1 MEYKRGLMAIA
12 VSVLAIT
19 AIVSS
24 VVAVAGEA
32 EMNVPESATVKGGD
46 RAKLS
51 ITVTNPCDS
60 DVDNIMIW
68 VDGSPDLLENWIAGS
83 DAREKLLLAA
93 DNLDN
98 SGPWFSW
105 AGDNL
110 ALAADNKASAGPD
123 LVEAGDALQTSLDD
137 WYDDALSAGG
147 DADAAENV
155 YLLVRSAGDG
165 LRSAG
170 QAMDDEPE
178 NLDLIASYLEN
189 AATNL
194 DWAAGDETYNPPL
207 DNTGVN
213 LDNWAHDAADN
224 LESAADDLSAA
235 ASELRGGRI
244 GAAASSLLEAAENIE
259 AVADNLTDPDLQAA
273 FRNAGTALESAAGKL
288 EDAHGFLLKAATA
301 IGTAENYLMSVG
313 RYIDAVEN
321 LDPAGSYIENAALLL
336 ENAENALINDDN
348 ILAAGENIWAAADNL
363 EAAAGYIGSAL
374 GGDELGAVAAD
385 LKAAADNL
393 KGSEQVNLAVAGQKL
408 KDAVA
413 DIAAAADKMATE
425 AAGMAPATW
434 QMGASD
440 VDWIRF
446 SGIEENVI
454 SPGES
459 ETFTFFVDVANRGG
473 EYTLRIR
480 YFEVGSSTWDAEDT
494 LTLTVDNTL
503 PELEIEVT
511 QAGVGIPNLINKGPA
526 TLTITASEPLSS
538 ISDVVIENEDVFL
551 TIPSDNLV
559 TTDNI
564 VFTYEFTAGAWDD
577 NSPVKVTV
585 ASATDLVGNKGEG
598 FSGSFTV
605 DTSPPIF
612 LENGLTTLLSTMVQ
626 KTRADGTTFLYV
638 DNDTLTREFSGG
650 VVDNREGE
658 NIQGYGNVTVTVEV
672 NGVVYSTEYN
682 APDNENEFFVLGQ
695 IELREG
701 LNTVIVTATD
711 LTGNFVSDNVE
722 NIFIDCTPPWVSFDT
737 ITSDAFGVLTWDEN
751 EELTNDPT
759 PTISLTIHDVGLGVA
774 YDPGGAD
781 YYDNQY
787 LWVWLDNDENYQNGI
802 IDNLE
807 NATPYLWRVEPDEK
821 TGSAT
826 FENTFDNAGSGLV
839 DGTYFIGVKVA
850 DNIDHNGENRWI
862 FYRSFTVDTTPPG
875 APVISDNVGGTRVS
889 PGLTIRSPTVTLVG
903 TGDPGATVKVYVNGT
918 EQPAARTTVSSAGE
932 WITDVVL
939 LFGVN
944 KIEVSLTDAAGNES
958 DKALYGY
965 VLSDVL
971 PPTVRITSP
980 ADGTTTT
987 DETVLVQFKVSD
999 DWTDPVDLRVGLSSP
1014 EYSIPEGELS
1024 VETDGTRSIQVPL
1037 CLGTNLITV
1046 TARDEAGNVGAA
1058 SITVIRE
1065 PVPTDTTPPTIS
1077 VTAPES
1083 TTEVLV
1089 TVSGTVTDDVSDPE
1103 SISVSVTGTGLA
1115 APMAVSLAS
1124 DGSFSVTVPLVE
1136 GQNTISVT
1144 AVDEAGN
1151 SGTKSV
1157 TVTRLM
1163 DTTKPTVSITAPA
1176 DGTSTSD
1183 ASVVVKGKVSDDWT
1197 EAADLSV
1204 SVNAPGLPSPL
1215 NVAPAADGSFSV
1227 TVPLVEGQNT
1237 ISVTAVD
1244 EAGND
1249 FTATVTVKRTVTPW
1263 AMYAAIIAIIFVI
1276 LAAIAILRR

>member
-32 EMNVPESATVKGGD
+32 EMKVPESATVKGGD
-46 RAKLS
+46 RVKLS

-60 DVDNIMIW
+60 NVDNVVIW
-68 VDGSPDLLENWIAGS
+68 VDGSPGLLENWIAGS
-83 DAREKLLLAA
+83 GARENLLLAA

-123 LVEAGDALQTSLDD
+123 LVSAGDALQTSLDD

-155 YLLVRSAGDG
+155 YILVRSAGDD

-170 QAMDDEPE
+170 RAMDDEPE
-178 NLDLIASYLEN
+178 NLDLIAGYLES

-194 DWAAGDETYNPPL
+194 GQAAADGTGD
-207 DNTGVN
+207 N
-213 LDNWAHDAADN
+213 LDNWAPTAADN
-224 LESAADDLSAA
+224 LASAAADLETA

-244 GAAASSLLEAAENIE
+244 GAAASSLLEAADNIS
-259 AVADNLTDPDLQAA
+259 AVADNLTDPDLQSA
-273 FRNAGTALESAAGKL
+273 FRAAGAALQDAGNKL
-288 EDAHGFLLKAATA
+288 QDAYSFLSSAATA
-301 IGTAENYLMSVG
+301 IGTAENYLTSVG
-313 RYIDAVEN
+313 GYIGAVDN
-321 LDPAGSYIENAALLL
+321 LDPAGACITSAATLLAA
-336 ENAENALINDDN
+336 AETELRTNDN
-348 ILAAGENIWAAADNL
+348 ILAAGENLWLAADNI
-363 EAAAGYIGSAL
+363 ENAADYIGSAL
-374 GGDELGAVAAD
+374 GGDELVAAAAD
-385 LKAAADNL
+385 LKAAAENL
-393 KGSEQVNLAVAGQKL
+393 RDSERVNLAVAGQKL
-408 KDAVA
+408 KDAAA
-413 DIAAAADKMATE
+413 DIAAAASKMTTE
-425 AAGMAPATW
+425 AADMAPATW
-434 QMGASD
+434 QMGAST

-446 SGIEENVI
+446 SGIGDNVI
-454 SPGES
+454 APGGS

-473 EYTLRIR
+473 EYTLKIR

-494 LTLTVDNTL
+494 LTLIVDNTPPTL
-503 PELEIEVT
+503 TIEVT
-511 QAGVGIPNLINKGPA
+511 QAEIGILNLINEGTA

-538 ISDVVIENEDVFL
+538 ISDVVIEDEGVFL
-551 TIPSDNLV
+551 TIPSGDLV

-564 VFTYEFTAGAWDD
+564 VFTYEFTAGAWDE
-577 NSPVKVTV
+577 NSPVSVTV
-585 ASATDLVGNKGEG
+585 ASATDLVGNSDGPYTG
-598 FSGSFTV
+598 AFTV

-612 LENGLTTLLSTMVQ
+612 LDNGLSTLISTMVQ
-626 KTRADGTTFLYV
+626 KTRADGITFPYV
-638 DNDTLTREFSGG
+638 ENDTLSREFSGG
-650 VVDNREGE
+650 VVDNREGGT
-658 NIQGYGNVTVTVEV
+658 IRGYGNVTVTVEV

-682 APDNENEFFVLGQ
+682 MPDNENMFFVLGQ

-711 LTGNFVSDNVE
+711 LTGNSVSDNVE
-722 NIFIDCTPPWVSFDT
+722 NIFIDVTPPSVSFDT
-737 ITSDAFGVLTWDEN
+737 ITSDAFGTLAWDEN
-751 EELTNDPT
+751 EELTNDST
-759 PTISLTIHDVGLGVA
+759 PTISLTINDVGLGVA
-774 YDPGGAD
+774 I
-781 YYDNQY
+781 DN
-787 LWVWLDNDENYQNGI
+787 LRVVLDND
-802 IDNLE
+802 DNLWNGVLDNLD
-807 NATPYLWRVEPDEK
+807 NAIPYEWNVADDEM

-826 FENTFDNAGSGLV
+826 WETTIETALD
-839 DGTYFIGVKVA
+839 DGTYWIGVLVS
-850 DNIDHNGENRWI
+850 DNIWHDGENRWI
-862 FYRSFTVDTTPPG
+862 FYRSFKIDATAPD
-875 APVISDNVGGTRVS
+875 APVISDTVGGTRVS
-889 PGLTIRSPTVTLVG
+889 PGLTTRNPTVTLVG
-903 TGDPGATVKVYVNGT
+903 TGDPGTTVKVYVNGT
-918 EQPAARTTVSSAGE
+918 EQPAARTTVNSAGE

-939 LFGVN
+939 IFSVN
-944 KIEVSLTDAAGNES
+944 KIEVSLTDVAGNES

-965 VLSDVL
+965 VLKDALS
-971 PPTVRITSP
+971 PTVKITSP

-999 DWTDPVDLRVGLSSP
+999 DYTDPVDLRVGLSSP

-1024 VETDGTRSIQVPL
+1024 VKTDGTRSIEVPL

-1046 TARDEAGNVGAA
+1046 TARDEAGNVGVD

-1083 TTEVLV
+1083 TTGVLV
-1089 TVSGTVTDDVSDPE
+1089 AVSGTVTDDVSGPE

-1115 APMAVSLAS
+1115 APMAVSLAA
-1124 DGSFSVTVPLVE
+1124 DGSFSVNVPLVD
-1136 GQNTISVT
+1136 GPNTISVT

-1151 SGTKSV
+1151 SGTESV
-1157 TVTRLM
+1157 EVIRLV
-1163 DTTKPTVSITAPA
+1163 DTTKPTVKITAPA

-1183 ASVVVKGKVSDDWT
+1183 ASVVVKGTVSDDWT

-1215 NVAPAADGSFSV
+1215 KVTPAADGSFSV